1 MKDKT
6 AFLKAMNLALSA
18 IDSLRFMGFDVI
30 GMKFG
35 NYNPVITVEVP
46 KDKSLL
52 KKAPVVAVRNDLA
65 KCCSHVQVARFNGC
79 LVEWEA
85 PEELVNQYNHLPDIG
100 GFELAEAAGGE

>member
-100 GFELAEAAGGE
+100 GFEFAEAAGG